1 LRTELVANEGKQRLA
16 LRNTEKINEVV
27 VEVKFMISMLLFDT
41 AEFSKCQKFLFL
53 SSGIPSRTST
63 CPMEVLK
70 KKTIFKQFLSAHI
83 IDKGKFRARK
93 TLESWHTAITSDADN
108 NAKQLPR
115 QHSILL

>member
-1 LRTELVANEGKQRLA
+1 MSE
-16 LRNTEKINEVV
+16 
-27 VEVKFMISMLLFDT
+27 ISVSIKWNSFKDKHLPHGGF
-41 AEFSKCQKFLFL
+41 E
-53 SSGIPSRTST
+53 
-63 CPMEVLK
+63 

-83 IDKGKFRARK
+83 IDKGKFRTRK